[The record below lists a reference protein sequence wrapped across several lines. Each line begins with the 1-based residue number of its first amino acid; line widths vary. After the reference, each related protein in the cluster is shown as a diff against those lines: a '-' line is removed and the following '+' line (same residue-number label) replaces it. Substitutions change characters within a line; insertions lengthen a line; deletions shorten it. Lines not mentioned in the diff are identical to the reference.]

1 MEVEVDD
8 GATVGGNEVD
18 GGTRVVVVE
27 EVVVVDVPGS
37 DGDVSCG
44 PIDPSLTTG
53 ANPRSADNML
63 GSFPSM
69 PSAQMPTPAK
79 LFAAASWVASYKDV
93 GSSKNV
99 SCHCVPTS

>member
-1 MEVEVDD
+1 
-8 GATVGGNEVD
+8 
-18 GGTRVVVVE
+18 
-27 EVVVVDVPGS
+27 
-37 DGDVSCG
+37 
-44 PIDPSLTTG
+44 
-53 ANPRSADNML
+53 ML

-99 SCHCVPTS
+99 SCHCVPTSYDVQAVSVVGSQYWG